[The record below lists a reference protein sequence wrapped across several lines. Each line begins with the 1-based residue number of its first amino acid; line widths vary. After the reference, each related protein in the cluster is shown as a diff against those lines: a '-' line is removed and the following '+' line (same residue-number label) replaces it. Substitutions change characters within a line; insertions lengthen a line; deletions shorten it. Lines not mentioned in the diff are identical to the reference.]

1 MSRHSRCCST
11 SPPTIILYDS
21 PGTRAQT
28 WVPNIWR
35 IRFILN
41 YKRLHYRTVWVEFPD
56 VEATL
61 RGIGAPPSATKPDGR
76 PIYCL
81 PVIVD
86 PTRNSKAPHILSNA
100 HYDCRVPRGKLPCAP
115 RVPRGLSRAADALR
129 ALHPGG
135 AGEAAPPYHGP
146 AHPRPPTGAYAVAL
160 PLGACDDAAPTP
172 APAGATTRT
181 RVGHRQ
187 GAVRLSCAGAGQEHW
202 RWGRGC
208 RCRDTRFR
216 TPDFALCAMLLWIE
230 QMAPHDGWSRVR
242 DWNGGRWA
250 NLRHKCKDY
259 MDVL

>member
-1 MSRHSRCCST
+1 MILLVLGPKPGYQIYGALGFTKCSRAIKTYISS
-11 SPPTIILYDS
+11 
-21 PGTRAQT
+21 
-28 WVPNIWR
+28 
-35 IRFILN
+35 RFILN

-61 RGIGAPPSATKPDGR
+61 RGIGAPPSSTKPDGR

-100 HYDCRVPRGKLPCAP
+100 HTIAEYLEASYPARPVFPEG
-115 RVPRGLSRAADALR
+115 SRALQTLFVHYIEEVLAKPL
-129 ALHPGG
+129 
-135 AGEAAPPYHGP
+135 
-146 AHPRPPTGAYAVAL
+146 L
-160 PLGACDDAAPTP
+160 PIMVPLTHDRLPERTQSHFHSAR
-172 APAGATTRT
+172 ATTPLPHPLPPGPQREHAWGVVKAQFDCLALVLDKNT
-181 RVGHRQ
+181 GDGDGVVVQ
-187 GAVRLSCAGAGQEHW
+187 GYQVSYA
-202 RWGRGC
+202 
-208 RCRDTRFR
+208 
-216 TPDFALCAMLLWIE
+216 DFALCAMLLWIE